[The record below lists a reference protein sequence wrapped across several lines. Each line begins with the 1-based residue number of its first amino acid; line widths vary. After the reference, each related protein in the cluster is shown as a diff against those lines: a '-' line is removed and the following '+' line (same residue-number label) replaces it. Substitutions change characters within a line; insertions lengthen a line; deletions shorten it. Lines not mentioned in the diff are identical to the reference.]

1 MRLFQFESRRLIVR
15 WSTTYMYIDAW
26 IYFQEFYITII
37 LIMIQYYSL
46 YLHTILNCQSPLQLK
61 IKIQNLNVSSSFF
74 IFQCCWKIL
83 LHKKRPYILQK
94 QNIIP
99 FFAPSLLCTKIYSLT
114 FEICRQKKLV
124 GSFLTNELTCLS

>member
-1 MRLFQFESRRLIVR
+1 MEYYVYVHRCVDLLSRILYYNYTHHDSVLFTLLI
-15 WSTTYMYIDAW
+15 TYYTELSKSVA
-26 IYFQEFYITII
+26 
-37 LIMIQYYSL
+37 
-46 YLHTILNCQSPLQLK
+46 
-61 IKIQNLNVSSSFF
+61 IKNLNLNVSSSFF